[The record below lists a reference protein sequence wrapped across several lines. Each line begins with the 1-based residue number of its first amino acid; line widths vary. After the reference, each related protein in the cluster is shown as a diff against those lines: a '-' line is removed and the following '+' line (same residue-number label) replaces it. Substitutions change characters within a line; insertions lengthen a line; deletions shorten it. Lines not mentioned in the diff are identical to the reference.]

1 MTTKVSADEVQQ
13 VRDLIIATCQYDEH
27 YFSQGVRAL
36 YVVGALKDERDT
48 LASHADPLR
57 RALEELETA
66 ARVVFDGLNDR
77 IDAACASGG
86 TSVPVFAGI
95 AALSDALHVAS
106 ATLSSGENE
115 NGE

>member
-1 MTTKVSADEVQQ
+1 MTTKVSADAVQQ
-13 VRDLIIATCQYDEH
+13 VRALIIATCQYDEH

-57 RALEELETA
+57 RALEKARAQFEFYVQAHMSKSPPDMDKA
-66 ARVVFDGLNDR
+66 ATNQEFVEM
-77 IDAACASGG
+77 IDAA
-86 TSVPVFAGI
+86 
-95 AALSDALHVAS
+95 
-106 ATLSSGENE
+106 LSSGENN